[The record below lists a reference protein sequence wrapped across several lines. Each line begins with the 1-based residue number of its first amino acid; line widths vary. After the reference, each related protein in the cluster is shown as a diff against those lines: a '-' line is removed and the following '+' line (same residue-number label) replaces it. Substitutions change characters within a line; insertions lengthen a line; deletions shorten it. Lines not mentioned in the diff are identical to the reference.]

1 MKQDEITKGRFELER
16 VLNEN
21 SDAFLFVIGRY
32 IWEFRKPSARKFMSG
47 ELTSMMC
54 LPKPSDDEEEDWN
67 REFGEINPDV
77 LTSAFFY
84 EPTFNHSEGFNVFS
98 NGETEKFRMSQE
110 DVSSFLIQSLNIV
123 GQSLSNYSKI
133 YKTRLKNKHIHK
145 LGFQMFFHNISSPVG
160 KELMFDMQS
169 EYLGEKESNSSHTE
183 RFSIPLSSY
192 LPEEYPQNSTIN

>member
-1 MKQDEITKGRFELER
+1 MKQDEITKGRFELEK

-21 SDAFLFVIGRY
+21 SDAFIFVIGRY
-32 IWEFRKPSARKFMSG
+32 IWEFKKPSARKFMSG
-47 ELTSMMC
+47 ELTSMIC
-54 LPKPSDDEEEDWN
+54 LPDDD
-67 REFGEINPDV
+67 EINPDV

-84 EPTFNHSEGFNVFS
+84 EPVANLNEGFNLLS
-98 NGETEKFRMSQE
+98 NGNTEQFRMSQE
-110 DVSSFLIQSLNIV
+110 DVSGFLNHSLHIV
-123 GQSLSNYSKI
+123 GQTLGKYSKI
-133 YKTRLKNKHIHK
+133 YKTKLKNKHIHQ

-192 LPEEYPQNSTIN
+192 LPEECPQNSTIN

>member
-1 MKQDEITKGRFELER
+1 MKQDEITKGRFELEM

-32 IWEFRKPSARKFMSG
+32 IWEFKKPSARKFMSG
-47 ELTSMMC
+47 ELTSMIC
-54 LPKPSDDEEEDWN
+54 LPKPDDDEDE
-67 REFGEINPDV
+67 EINPDV
-77 LTSAFFY
+77 LTSAFCY
-84 EPTFNHSEGFNVFS
+84 EPDANLSEGFNVLS
-98 NGETEKFRMSQE
+98 NGETEQFRMSQE
-110 DVSSFLIQSLNIV
+110 DVSGFLIQSHHIV
-123 GQSLSNYSKI
+123 GQSLSKYSKI

-169 EYLGEKESNSSHTE
+169 EYLGETESNSSHTE

-192 LPEEYPQNSTIN
+192 LPEECPQNSTIN

>member
-32 IWEFRKPSARKFMSG
+32 IWEFKKPSARKFMSG
-47 ELTSMMC
+47 ELTSMIC
-54 LPKPSDDEEEDWN
+54 LPDDED
-67 REFGEINPDV
+67 INPDV
-77 LTSAFFY
+77 LTSAFCY
-84 EPTFNHSEGFNVFS
+84 EPTFNRSEGFNLLS

-110 DVSSFLIQSLNIV
+110 DVSGFLIQSHHLV
-123 GQSLSNYSKI
+123 GQSLSKYSKI

-169 EYLGEKESNSSHTE
+169 EYLGETESNSSHTE

>member
-1 MKQDEITKGRFELER
+1 MKQDEITKGRFELES

-21 SDAFLFVIGRY
+21 PDAMYFSISRY
-32 IWEFRKPSARKFMSG
+32 NWEFKKPSARKFMSG
-47 ELTSMMC
+47 ELTSMYC
-54 LPKPSDDEEEDWN
+54 LPKPDDDYEDD
-67 REFGEINPDV
+67 INPDV
-77 LTSAFFY
+77 LTSAICY
-84 EPTFNHSEGFNVFS
+84 DPTLNLSVGFNFFT
-98 NGETEKFRMSQE
+98 NGMSEKFRIPQEEMS
-110 DVSSFLIQSLNIV
+110 SSIIESNHIV
-123 GQSLSNYSKI
+123 GQSLSKYSKI

>member
-1 MKQDEITKGRFELER
+1 MKQDEITKGRFELES

-21 SDAFLFVIGRY
+21 PDAIYFSISRY
-32 IWEFRKPSARKFMSG
+32 NWEFKKPSARKFMSG
-47 ELTSMMC
+47 ELTSMIC
-54 LPKPSDDEEEDWN
+54 LPDDD
-67 REFGEINPDV
+67 EINPDV
-77 LTSAFFY
+77 LTTAFCY
-84 EPTFNHSEGFNVFS
+84 EPDANLSEVFNLFS
-98 NGETEKFRMSQE
+98 NGESEKFRMSQE
-110 DVSSFLIQSLNIV
+110 DVSGFLIQSHHIV
-123 GQSLSNYSKI
+123 GQTLGKYSKF

-169 EYLGEKESNSSHTE
+169 EYLGERESSSLHTE

>member
-1 MKQDEITKGRFELER
+1 MKQDEITKGRFELEK

-32 IWEFRKPSARKFMSG
+32 IWEFKKPSARKFMSG

-84 EPTFNHSEGFNVFS
+84 EPVANLNEGFNLLS
-98 NGETEKFRMSQE
+98 NGNTEQFRMSQE
-110 DVSSFLIQSLNIV
+110 DVSGFLNHSLHIV
-123 GQSLSNYSKI
+123 GQTLGKYSKF
-133 YKTRLKNKHIHK
+133 YKTRLKNKHIHQ

-169 EYLGEKESNSSHTE
+169 EYLGERESSSSHTE
-183 RFSIPLSSY
+183 RFTIPLSSY